1 METFPNL
8 KSWPTKTGAQYTQY
22 SVMIK
27 VIKKHEFPVISRENQ
42 HDHLVRSFLFAF
54 RALPA
59 PPSGASASEAGGG
72 NLKFALSTG
81 EQLQQSGQHISRRFQ
96 HLDTRD
102 VACSLDDWFLIMG
115 YIHIYIIYIYI

>member
-1 METFPNL
+1 M
-8 KSWPTKTGAQYTQY
+8 
-22 SVMIK
+22 
-27 VIKKHEFPVISRENQ
+27 
-42 HDHLVRSFLFAF
+42 VRSFLFAF

-81 EQLQQSGQHISRRFQ
+81 EQLQQSGQHISRGFQ

-115 YIHIYIIYIYI
+115 YIYNIYIICTTHTHIYIIFAAYIYIHTHNYRK